1 MQTYSFPVNTSVLL
15 TIIMHSRPFSVPR
28 GCKHRP
34 LLLGTAAI
42 NSHNSLSFYCL
53 LLCVCIEEGLSAT
66 ADAECFKHTNKSPL
80 SLSPS
85 HILPQLKP
93 THSFV
98 MRRKRGSRSQS
109 RLVWSCRLNISK
121 SVMTP
126 LSLLRG
132 KNNRMEEFFFFSFF
146 RQLHNS
152 RIADAKA
159 TDKNMPI
166 KVVLADIGIY
176 FN

>member
-1 MQTYSFPVNTSVLL
+1 MSPAESLVETLWAVKPHAIWRRHVNTSVLL
-15 TIIMHSRPFSVPR
+15 NIIMYSRPFSAPR

-34 LLLGTAAI
+34 LLLGMATI
-42 NSHNSLSFYCL
+42 NSHISLSFYCL

-66 ADAECFKHTNKSPL
+66 ADAEWFKHTNKSPL

-85 HILPQLKP
+85 HLLPQLKP

-98 MRRKRGSRSQS
+98 MRRKWGSSSQS
-109 RLVWSCRLNISK
+109 RLVWSCRLSISK

-132 KNNRMEEFFFFSFF
+132 KNNSFF
-146 RQLHNS
+146 
-152 RIADAKA
+152 
-159 TDKNMPI
+159 
-166 KVVLADIGIY
+166 LAGT
-176 FN
+176 